1 MQLENNIR
9 ITAVLDIM
17 ATLRNRFDILESEN
31 QKLKSSVGEL
41 IASSS
46 KTNTAS
52 WSYQSPIT
60 AMYLVAVESVYRP
73 GLSPVHP
80 AVLHDYMNYV
90 RAYAYGWIR
99 RGLSTHCKFLRVP
112 LFLIISR
119 LSLLSTSIMSNYFVY
134 FAFMYYVCK

>member
-90 RAYAYGWIR
+90 RACQMQHHISLMSACERARGRVCCYAYEWMR
-99 RGLSTHCKFLRVP
+99 
-112 LFLIISR
+112 
-119 LSLLSTSIMSNYFVY
+119 
-134 FAFMYYVCK
+134 

>member
-46 KTNTAS
+46 NTNTPS
-52 WSYQSPIT
+52 WSHQSPIT
-60 AMYLVAVESVYRP
+60 AVSLFAVLRLVAVENRVYRP
-73 GLSPVHP
+73 GLPPVNP
-80 AVLHDYMNYV
+80 AVIQDYLNYV
-90 RAYAYGWIR
+90 GA
-99 RGLSTHCKFLRVP
+99 CKMQHHISLR
-112 LFLIISR
+112 
-119 LSLLSTSIMSNYFVY
+119 
-134 FAFMYYVCK
+134 K